1 MQAPKI
7 LPWIARKAG
16 ISERAALE
24 AWQHALHEASV
35 HAGSCSGA
43 TFHRMA
49 LDRFVSLA
57 QAH

>member
-24 AWQHALHEASV
+24 AWRHALHEAAAHV
-35 HAGSCSGA
+35 GACSGA
-43 TFHRMA
+43 AFHRVA

-57 QAH
+57 QAR

>member
-16 ISERAALE
+16 ISEQVALE
-24 AWQHALHEASV
+24 AWRHALHEAAAL
-35 HAGSCSGA
+35 AGKRSGA
-43 TFHRMA
+43 TFHRAA

-57 QAH
+57 QAR